1 LQTDEQVQFSK
12 LHCLNSLLR
21 CNYCGRDVAL
31 HRWPA
36 FTPSSRSCQ
45 QLFIHADRA
54 QHAPA
59 FIIGIF
65 TLYQLL
71 AQYFSGRCI
80 HKVNVQLE
88 TCLFT
93 ALMSSFS
100 SGRKI
105 TLCCLSL
112 APGFHPKYTVYE
124 SLKRMILCRV

>member
-12 LHCLNSLLR
+12 LHCLNSLQR

-31 HRWPA
+31 QRWQA
-36 FTPSSRSCQ
+36 FTPSSRFCQ

-59 FIIGIF
+59 SSSAFLLCISV
-65 TLYQLL
+65 L

-80 HKVNVQLE
+80 HKLNVQLE
-88 TCLFT
+88 TSLF
-93 ALMSSFS
+93 AAVMSSFS

-105 TLCCLSL
+105 TLCCLPL

-124 SLKRMILCRV
+124 S